1 LTPLTRSLL
10 KAVLPAAAAT
20 WLVTGCGSG
29 SSTAPGAAPSS
40 APSVS
45 VSASPARVSPSQFI
59 TAIPISASS
68 LGPGAPAGQVVYL
81 AEGGSVD
88 GTVVHAP
95 ACEAGCALS
104 GDSTT
109 WLWDMTW
116 TIWNSRVAIGAGTE
130 KLDDCTPNC
139 AAGTLHAV
147 PVLVTL
153 SRPVMVCVSG
163 KGTWFWTSVSF
174 TWPAGLPAIFSGDN
188 APSNPFDYPDI
199 TAQAAQACA

>member
-1 LTPLTRSLL
+1 MTRKTCSLL
-10 KAVLPAAAAT
+10 SAAALAVGLT
-20 WLVTGCGSG
+20 ALLAGCSG
-29 SSTAPGAAPSS
+29 GTSTVRGAALASTA
-40 APSVS
+40 
-45 VSASPARVSPSQFI
+45 ASPAGR
-59 TAIPISASS
+59 
-68 LGPGAPAGQVVYL
+68 VVYL

-95 ACEAGCALS
+95 SCKAGCALS

-109 WLWDMTW
+109 SLWNMTW
-116 TIWNSRVAIGAGTE
+116 ATWNSRVAVGAGTE

-139 AAGTLHAV
+139 AAGALHAV

-153 SRPVMVCVSG
+153 SSPVLVCVSG

-188 APSNPFDYPDI
+188 APSNPFDYQDI
-199 TAQAAQACA
+199 TAQAATACA